1 MRPAHATLFNV
12 VMRPHLVIC
21 SVVLAPLL
29 ACGPTPPPPG
39 IGDTGLQRDANS
51 STDGVIFDAD
61 SGSTDVPTTPRGP
74 NPRFPTADFE
84 VVLPYMGPPVTIQ
97 RALGA
102 RSNKLD
108 VHFNFDTTG
117 SFSEEIDALQNDL
130 AGRIVPAVED
140 RVDDVAFGVSHFE
153 DFPIDPYGARGD
165 EVFEVLTPI
174 TTSRSRLAS
183 AVSALR
189 NLGSGGDAPEAGF
202 ESLYQIATGDGF
214 RQSGVTY
221 IRESNDG
228 IGGVEFRE
236 DALRV
241 VLHATDAPSHE
252 GEDYLPALD
261 GVRGRN
267 AAIAALQ
274 THEIRV
280 IGIVTTTS
288 ARANLTPLVRA
299 SGAVVR
305 AEGGVC
311 RTGLSGAE
319 RTADADGTCPLVF
332 DVGADGAGLSDA
344 VVSSIVDL
352 LNGIAYGQVFGRARE
367 DSFAFVRTVLALSS
381 SAEGAEPGRADL
393 RPVDGLDDT
402 FLDVRFGTELMFEA
416 VLENRTLP
424 GADYDQVL
432 RLEIDIVGD
441 TQLLDSFSVRVTVPA
456 MDRRDAGTDAGPD
469 SGPDGGDLDGGS
481 VDGGP
486 DSGASTDASVDAADA
501 DAG

>member
-1 MRPAHATLFNV
+1 MR
-12 VMRPHLVIC
+12 RHLVIC
-21 SVVLAPLL
+21 SVVLALL
-29 ACGPTPPPPG
+29 VGCGPTPPPPG
-39 IGDTGLQRDANS
+39 IGDTGLRRDSNS
-51 STDGVIFDAD
+51 LTDAALLDAD
-61 SGSTDVPTTPRGP
+61 TGSADVSTTPRGP
-74 NPRFPTADFE
+74 NPRFPAADFE
-84 VVLPYMGPPVTIQ
+84 VVLPYMGPAVTIQ

-117 SFSEEIDALQNDL
+117 SFSEEIDALQSDL

-140 RVDDVAFGVSHFE
+140 RVNDVAFGVSHFE
-153 DFPIDPYGARGD
+153 DFPLDPYGAPGD
-165 EVFEVLTPI
+165 EPFEVLSPI

-202 ESLYQIATGDGF
+202 ESLYQIATGDGY
-214 RQSGVTY
+214 RQGGITY
-221 IRESNDG
+221 IRASSAG

-236 DALRV
+236 DSLRV

-252 GEDYLPALD
+252 GTDYSPALD
-261 GVRGRN
+261 GVRGRSE
-267 AAIAALQ
+267 AIAALQ
-274 THEIRV
+274 ANEIRV

-288 ARANLTPLVRA
+288 ARANLTSLVRA

-305 AEGGVC
+305 AEDGVC

-319 RTADADGTCPLVF
+319 RTPDADGTCPLVF
-332 DVGADGAGLSDA
+332 DVGADGEGLSDA

-352 LNGIAYGQVFGRARE
+352 LNGIAYGQVFGRARD
-367 DSFAFVRTVLALSS
+367 DSFGFVRTVLALSS
-381 SAEGAEPGRADL
+381 SAEGAEPGLADL

-402 FLDVRFGTELMFEA
+402 FLNVRFGTELMFEA

-441 TQLLDSFSVRVTVPA
+441 SQLLDSFSVRVTVPA
-456 MDRRDAGTDAGPD
+456 MDRRDAGTDAGN
-469 SGPDGGDLDGGS
+469 
-481 VDGGP
+481 DGGP
-486 DSGASTDASVDAADA
+486 L
-501 DAG
+501 DAGVMDAGVMDAE